1 MNRLFLTLLAL
12 IVTFPA
18 FAQTRQNLYD
28 KFCDVVS
35 RRDIAATAALMAEW
49 EKLYPDDAELF
60 SVRANYHFT
69 NAITTITVLCD
80 SVPADNRECYAL
92 VDSLGEIKEYMYY
105 ETRINRAKIDSTTA
119 ILAQGIAKYPDRLD
133 FRLGKVTVHLQANEN
148 ALAVQE
154 VEAALRRSI
163 VNKNKWYNTLDEPIE
178 IDGISYLRGCIQD
191 YFSKLIDSNDLAA
204 AERMVETCLRYYP
217 REAVFITNK
226 GTLRYFAGD
235 LRAALGLYLAAR
247 DIAPADMLIA
257 NNIANV
263 YVDMGDKENALKYY
277 HIVAGSNDEYYAEK
291 AMQAIKE
298 LNAK

>member
-1 MNRLFLTLLAL
+1 MNRLLNTAIILLL
-12 IVTFPA
+12 SCQVFS
-18 FAQTRQNLYD
+18 QTRTELYNSFD
-28 KFCDVVS
+28 KIITA
-35 RRDIAATAALMAEW
+35 RDTVALVTLIEKW
-49 EKLYPDDAELF
+49 ERLYPGDAELY
-60 SVRANYHFT
+60 SVRANYHFA

-92 VDSLGEIKEYMYY
+92 VDSLGEVKEYMYY

-119 ILAQGIAKYPDRLD
+119 ILAQGIAKHPDRLD
-133 FRLGKVTVHLQANEN
+133 FRLGKVAVHLQANEN

-163 VNKNKWYNTLDEPIE
+163 VNENKWYNTLDEPIE
-178 IDGISYLRGCIQD
+178 TDGISYLRGCIQD
-191 YFSKLIDSNDLAA
+191 YFSQLIDSNDLAA
-204 AERMVETCLRYYP
+204 AERMADICLRYYP

-235 LRAALGLYLAAR
+235 LHAALGLYLAAR
-247 DIAPADMLIA
+247 DIAPTDMLIA

-277 HIVAGSNDEYYAEK
+277 HIVAGSNDKYYAEK